1 MNNNLYWDTL
11 CSRVE
16 DDSMHSEGY
25 EVPEDLYYSKDH
37 EWARIEDDLAVV
49 GITDYA
55 QKSLHEIVYVE
66 LPSEGM
72 ELKQMDSFGTVE
84 SVKAVSEIFS
94 PVSGEV
100 VQVNQALEESPE
112 LVNKDPYGEG
122 WIIKIRLND
131 LEGDLKN
138 LMDAKQ
144 YADYL
149 KKLESEEV

>member
-1 MNNNLYWDTL
+1 
-11 CSRVE
+11 
-16 DDSMHSEGY
+16 
-25 EVPEDLYYSKDH
+25 
-37 EWARIEDDLAVV
+37 V

-138 LMDAKQ
+138 LMNAKQ

>member
-1 MNNNLYWDTL
+1 
-11 CSRVE
+11 
-16 DDSMHSEGY
+16 MHSEGY
-25 EVPEDLYYSKDH
+25 EIPEDLYYSKDH

>member
-1 MNNNLYWDTL
+1 
-11 CSRVE
+11 
-16 DDSMHSEGY
+16 MHSEGY